1 MHHTLDFCLRWALAL
16 ITFSKLLAPAADS
29 YSWLLD
35 VCAVQV
41 IPFMRTAMLQM
52 VMVVLCSA
60 LEKRLLVLPL
70 FTISLCTR
78 QVNMRFQPCEDCCL
92 SVHRCT
98 ASVLAVLIYIFCMGI
113 TSSHRK

>member
-1 MHHTLDFCLRWALAL
+1 MHHTLDFFLRWALAL

-35 VCAVQV
+35 VCAVQT

-60 LEKRLLVLPL
+60 SEKCLLGLPL

-78 QVNMRFQPCEDCCL
+78 EVNMSFNYAKAAACLCIVHCLPLFQQ
-92 SVHRCT
+92 
-98 ASVLAVLIYIFCMGI
+98 Y
-113 TSSHRK
+113 